1 MAFNPAMIMK
11 LMSAKNKFEANHPK
25 LKNYFMAIKDKGIY
39 EDTVIQLKIT
49 NPNDEPMVANIKV
62 KQSDLEL
69 IQELGSLLT
78 NK

>member
-1 MAFNPAMIMK
+1 MNFNPAILMK
-11 LMSAKNKFEANHPK
+11 LMSAKNKFDANHPK
-25 LKNYFMAIKDKGIY
+25 LKNYFSAVKEKGIY
-39 EDTVIQLKIT
+39 EDTIIQLKIT

-69 IQELGSLLT
+69 LEELGSLLN